1 MGELDRDN
9 IIIGNNIEALF
20 ASYVLAEHGER
31 SVIIESGDIGKDF
44 LSDGIKYLF
53 KNDKVIEI
61 FYDLDVPYSEYMM
74 RGGILLRDEIHNYPQ
89 ILDNLS
95 MVEIRRIQYDHFRK
109 TRKTCPSSFGRT
121 LMNDP
126 GMIKTIR
133 CAIKCDFDQLIS
145 SLINDS
151 SIIRRNVE
159 KIHSKSSC
167 VELDH
172 GNLFQYKRLILTEP
186 LWKIKQR
193 SDFYVPVGMAMSLN
207 LIHVIPFSSSRFSKW
222 DYVYTTYTP
231 DDAIYRISSSSI
243 GCVAEANGD
252 WEDIKYNVLSD
263 LAFLFPEGFHIE
275 KQTTNLKGYLL
286 DSQEKIEWP
295 DNVFPLGKFAQWNSS
310 VSLSDTL
317 LQMYKYT
324 KEWGLKT

>member
-1 MGELDRDN
+1 MYLLDRDN

-20 ASYVLAEHGER
+20 ASYVLAEHGEK
-31 SVIIESGDIGKDF
+31 SVIFEDGNIGEDF
-44 LSDGIKYLF
+44 LYDGIKYLF
-53 KNDKVIEI
+53 KNDKITEML
-61 FYDLDVPYSEYMM
+61 YDLDIPYSEYMM
-74 RGGILLRDEIHNYPQ
+74 KGGILLRDVIYNYPQ

-109 TRKTCPSSFGRT
+109 TRKTCPGSFGRT

-133 CAIKCDFDQLIS
+133 CTIKCDFDQLIS
-145 SLINDS
+145 SLVNDS
-151 SIIRRNVE
+151 CIIKHNVK

-167 VELDH
+167 IELEH
-172 GNLFQYKRLILTEP
+172 CNFVKYKRLIVTEP
-186 LWKIKQR
+186 LWNMKEK
-193 SDFYVPVGMAMSLN
+193 SDFYIPVAMAMSLN
-207 LIHVIPFSSSRFSKW
+207 LVHVIPFSSSNFSKW

-231 DDAIYRISSSSI
+231 GDAIYRISSTSI
-243 GCVAEANGD
+243 GCVVEANGD

-275 KQTTNLKGYLL
+275 KQTTKLNGYPL

-310 VSLSDTL
+310 LSLSNTL
-317 LQMYKYT
+317 LQMYKYA
-324 KEWGLKT
+324 KEWGLKI